1 MKKAAAFVIALTL
14 AGCGI
19 DGPPSKPAAAPSSD
33 TQVTISGQASI
44 GVVGRL

>member
-1 MKKAAAFVIALTL
+1 MKATAALISLLVL

-19 DGPPSKPAAAPSSD
+19 DGPPSKPTAPFSSG
-33 TQVTISGQASI
+33 VTISGEASI

>member
-1 MKKAAAFVIALTL
+1 MKIAAPLIVLLIL

-19 DGPPSKPAAAPSSD
+19 DGPPSKPSSS
-33 TQVTISGQASI
+33 TSSSGVTISGEASI